1 MFLSCGDGG
10 LKSTS
15 LWVSF
20 AVPAWISSWSMQQ
33 LFNLGKFDLHGSQI
47 VEKWMMAQAWLL
59 LQSEPENAALQAFVA
74 RR

>member
-10 LKSTS
+10 LKSTA
-15 LWVSF
+15 LRVSF
-20 AVPAWISSWSMQQ
+20 AVPASVSSWSMQQ
-33 LFNLGKFDLHGSQI
+33 LFNLGRFDLHGSQI